1 MNGFCKFNL
10 NKREKM
16 RMNQINDQ
24 FKNYVPI
31 NILILLNILNIY
43 SEILYLIINRNNNE
57 HES

>member
-24 FKNYVPI
+24 FKNYIQI